1 MATGIITFISE
12 DRTTATVIDEKQNQ
26 YNYKGTALG
35 SNKNVYDGV
44 SFDIVNTNEATNI
57 KVITQT
63 NVDSGTP
70 TKGELAAMF
79 ALVNQVNLRMGG
91 KDGGVKV
98 VIRTR
103 EI

>member
-35 SNKNVYDGV
+35 PNKNVYDGV

-57 KVITQT
+57 KVITH
-63 NVDSGTP
+63 VCARKSGEPAHGWKRRRCKSYYSHT
-70 TKGELAAMF
+70 
-79 ALVNQVNLRMGG
+79 
-91 KDGGVKV
+91 
-98 VIRTR
+98 
-103 EI
+103 

>member
-35 SNKNVYDGV
+35 PNKNVYDGV

-98 VIRTR
+98 IIRTR

>member
-1 MATGIITFISE
+1 
-12 DRTTATVIDEKQNQ
+12 
-26 YNYKGTALG
+26 
-35 SNKNVYDGV
+35 
-44 SFDIVNTNEATNI
+44 
-57 KVITQT
+57 
-63 NVDSGTP
+63 
-70 TKGELAAMF
+70 LAAMF